1 MIALGFLIIPLL
13 GAILTYMAGRKAAFY
28 TAMLSALSCLLL
40 TVYAYQ
46 ELVCG
51 YTSVLAY
58 TRTWMELPHIVFD
71 IGIDGLT
78 WVMLALTNILVPII
92 LLTAY
97 RSYEEKG
104 SSFFALILLMQM
116 GLNGVFMAKEG
127 FVYYIFWELT
137 LIPIY
142 FIALLWGGSNR
153 KKATMKFFAYTMLG
167 SLFML
172 LAFIFLYLK
181 TNDLATLKLEDLY
194 VLSLSEREQ
203 IFVFA
208 AFFLAYAIKIPI
220 FPFHTWQPDTYTDTP
235 TQGTML
241 LSGIMLKMGTYSLI
255 RWMIPIAPIGM
266 KMALPCVITL
276 SVIGIIYASI
286 IAYRQAHVKRLIAY
300 SSIAHVGMITAGIF
314 SLTLSGM
321 QGAVVQMVAHGV
333 NVVGLFFVADILMNR
348 TKISDIYNM
357 GGIRR
362 QAPIFATVFMLVVLA
377 SVALP
382 LTNAFVGEYMLLY
395 GIWQYNTILGAV
407 AGLSVVLG
415 AVYMFRLY
423 QKTMLGATTAFTH
436 KFKDLEV
443 EETIVFAVLIFFIF
457 FLGLKPSLITSLT
470 EPVISN
476 IVQLSQVR

>member
-1 MIALGFLIIPLL
+1 MIALGFLFIPLI
-13 GAILTYMAGRKAAFY
+13 GAILTFMSGRRVAFY
-28 TAMLSALSCLLL
+28 SAMLTALGSLLL

-51 YTSVLAY
+51 YTTVLEFS
-58 TRTWMELPHIVFD
+58 RIWLQLPHIVFD
-71 IGIDGLT
+71 LGIDGLT
-78 WVMLALTNILVPII
+78 WVMLALTNILVPLII
-92 LLTAY
+92 LTSY
-97 RSYEEKG
+97 RKYEDKD

-142 FIALLWGGSNR
+142 FISLIWGGSNR

-172 LAFIFLYLK
+172 IAFIYLYLK
-181 TNDLATLKLEDLY
+181 TYDLATLKLEDLY
-194 VLSLSEREQ
+194 VLSLSEHEQ
-203 IFVFA
+203 LFVFS
-208 AFFLAYAIKIPI
+208 AFFLAFAIKIPI
-220 FPFHTWQPDTYTDTP
+220 FPFHTWQPDTYSDAP
-235 TQGTML
+235 TQGSML

-266 KMALPCVITL
+266 KMALPYVIAI
-276 SVIGIIYASI
+276 SVIGVVYASI
-286 IAYRQAHVKRLIAY
+286 IAYRQIEVKRMIAY
-300 SSIAHVGMITAGIF
+300 SSIAHVGLIAAGIF
-314 SLTLSGM
+314 SLTISGM
-321 QGAVVQMVAHGV
+321 QGAVVQMVAHGI
-333 NVVGLFFVADILMNR
+333 NVVGMFYVADILIDR
-348 TKISDIYNM
+348 TNVSDINNM

-362 QAPIFATVFMLVVLA
+362 QAPIFATVYMIVTLA

-395 GIWQYNTILGAV
+395 GVWQYNTILGAV
-407 AGLSVVLG
+407 AGTSVILG

-423 QKTMLGATTAFTH
+423 QKTMLGKSSVFSS
-436 KFKDLEV
+436 KFKDLAV
-443 EETIVFAVLIFFIF
+443 EETIVFAVLIFFVF
-457 FLGLKPSLITSLT
+457 FLGLKPSFITNLT
-470 EPVISN
+470 DSVISN